1 MIENYY
7 HRCKISSSYINAPTR
22 ELIKLISEL
31 KVKLCDKEIDSQD
44 YSPMVPLIVNDSSGY
59 DSKQKKIV
67 VLEMN
72 LNEYPG
78 LIKVKKQFLFKDHPF
93 YSHIVFR

>member
-31 KVKLCDKEIDSQD
+31 KVKLRDKEIDSQD
-44 YSPMVPLIVNDSSGY
+44 YSPMVPLIVNDSSG
-59 DSKQKKIV
+59 
-67 VLEMN
+67 
-72 LNEYPG
+72 
-78 LIKVKKQFLFKDHPF
+78 
-93 YSHIVFR
+93 